1 MSMLYIKNC
10 STTDGGFMK
19 NNSAEKKIPIY
30 LKIYED
36 LKNKIEKNEYPENS
50 KLPSIRQLA
59 LKYKLNNITI
69 MKAFTLLEKE
79 GYIIKKRGIGI
90 FVKSKESL
98 FYNTPSNNLIETF
111 KVGQLK
117 ENNRINF
124 ASGTPSE
131 DAYPFEIFKKLYS
144 DVLEEYGP
152 KIMLYHPTQGLDE
165 LREVIKKTVEDKGI
179 LISKDDIQITSGSQ
193 QGLDLILKTL
203 SSKRKNK
210 IVVGNPTYHGAL
222 NTFKTNCKI
231 YPVEMEEDGFNLT
244 QLEEILSKEKIS
256 FIYTTMDFSCPTGVS
271 WSEEKKQ
278 KLILLAKKYNT
289 LIVEDDFASEL
300 SFYNTPRTSI
310 KSLDSDNKTVIY
322 IKSFSK
328 IIMPGLRLAY
338 MIAPTELISKIVTVK
353 FTTDIS
359 TSALDQKVLANFLK
373 GNFLKLHIENLIKIY
388 KERYLVL
395 TEKLK
400 EIPFLDVI
408 YNIDGGF
415 YVWIKLNDT
424 IDSSQFYL
432 KCKENNILLLSGNVF
447 FLDNQKNQYF
457 RLSFATTDIL
467 EIIDGINRLKEIF
480 S

>member
-1 MSMLYIKNC
+1 
-10 STTDGGFMK
+10 MK
-19 NNSAEKKIPIY
+19 INSEEKKIPIY

-117 ENNRINF
+117 QNNLINF

-131 DAYPFEIFKKLYS
+131 DVYPFQIFKKLYS

-152 KIMLYHPTQGLDE
+152 KIMLYHPTQGLEE
-165 LREVIKKTVEDKGI
+165 LREVIKKNIEDKGI
-179 LISKDDIQITSGSQ
+179 FVSKDEIQITSGSQ

-210 IVVGNPTYHGAL
+210 IIVGNPTYHGAL

-244 QLEEILSKEKIS
+244 QLEKILSEEKIT
-256 FIYTTMDFSCPTGVS
+256 FIYATMDFSCPTGVS
-271 WSEEKKQ
+271 WSEEKKK

-300 SFYNTPRTSI
+300 SFYNTSRTSI

-388 KERYLVL
+388 RERYLVL

-400 EIPFLDVI
+400 EIPFLDVV

-457 RLSFATTDIL
+457 RVSFATTDIP
-467 EIIDGINRLKEIF
+467 EIIDGIDRLKVIQR
-480 S
+480 

>member
-1 MSMLYIKNC
+1 
-10 STTDGGFMK
+10 MK

-117 ENNRINF
+117 QNNLINF

-131 DAYPFEIFKKLYS
+131 DVYPFPIFKKLYN
-144 DVLEEYGP
+144 DVLEKDGP

-300 SFYNTPRTSI
+300 SFYNSPRTSI

>member
-117 ENNRINF
+117 QNNLINF

-131 DAYPFEIFKKLYS
+131 DVYPFPIFKKLYN
-144 DVLEEYGP
+144 DVLEKDGP

-300 SFYNTPRTSI
+300 SFYNSPRTSI

-457 RLSFATTDIL
+457 RLSFATTDIP
-467 EIIDGINRLKEIF
+467 EIIDGVNRLKEIF

>member
-300 SFYNTPRTSI
+300 SFYNSPRTSI

>member
-1 MSMLYIKNC
+1 
-10 STTDGGFMK
+10 MK

-117 ENNRINF
+117 QNNLINF

-131 DAYPFEIFKKLYS
+131 DVYPFPIFKKLYN
-144 DVLEEYGP
+144 DVLEKDGP

-300 SFYNTPRTSI
+300 SFYNSPRTSI

-457 RLSFATTDIL
+457 RVSFATTDIP
-467 EIIDGINRLKEIF
+467 EIIDGINRLKNYIKIF
-480 S
+480 DKTM

>member
-1 MSMLYIKNC
+1 
-10 STTDGGFMK
+10 MK

-300 SFYNTPRTSI
+300 SFYNSPRTSI

>member
-1 MSMLYIKNC
+1 
-10 STTDGGFMK
+10 MK
-19 NNSAEKKIPIY
+19 INSEEKKIPIY

-90 FVKSKESL
+90 FVKFKESL

-117 ENNRINF
+117 ENNLINF

-131 DAYPFEIFKKLYS
+131 DVYPFKIFKKLYS

-165 LREVIKKTVEDKGI
+165 LREVIKKNIEDKGI
-179 LISKDDIQITSGSQ
+179 FVSKDEIQITSGSQ

-210 IVVGNPTYHGAL
+210 IIVGNPTYHGAL

-244 QLEEILSKEKIS
+244 QLEKILSEEKIS

-271 WSEEKKQ
+271 WNEEKKQ

-388 KERYLVL
+388 RERYLVL

-400 EIPFLDVI
+400 EIPFLDVVH
-408 YNIDGGF
+408 NIDGGF

-424 IDSSQFYL
+424 IDSSQFYF

-457 RLSFATTDIL
+457 RVSFATTDIP
-467 EIIDGINRLKEIF
+467 EIIDGIDRLKVIQR
-480 S
+480 

>member
-1 MSMLYIKNC
+1 
-10 STTDGGFMK
+10 MK

-117 ENNRINF
+117 QNNLINF

-131 DAYPFEIFKKLYS
+131 DVYPFEIFKKLYS

-244 QLEEILSKEKIS
+244 QLEEILSEEKIS

-457 RLSFATTDIL
+457 RLSFATTDIP
-467 EIIDGINRLKEIF
+467 EIIDGINRLKIILP
-480 S
+480 

>member
-1 MSMLYIKNC
+1 
-10 STTDGGFMK
+10 MK

-117 ENNRINF
+117 QNNLINF

-131 DAYPFEIFKKLYS
+131 DVYPFPIFKKLYN
-144 DVLEEYGP
+144 DVLEKDGP

-300 SFYNTPRTSI
+300 SFYNSPRTSI

-457 RLSFATTDIL
+457 RLSFATTDIP
-467 EIIDGINRLKEIF
+467 EIIDGVNRLKEIF

>member
-1 MSMLYIKNC
+1 
-10 STTDGGFMK
+10 MK

-117 ENNRINF
+117 QNNLINF

-131 DAYPFEIFKKLYS
+131 DVYPFPIFKKLYN
-144 DVLEEYGP
+144 DVLEKDGP

-338 MIAPTELISKIVTVK
+338 MIVPTELISKIVTVK

-359 TSALDQKVLANFLK
+359 TSALDQKVLAHFLK

-395 TEKLK
+395 TKKLK
-400 EIPFLDVI
+400 EIPFIDVV

-432 KCKENNILLLSGNVF
+432 KCKENNVLLLSGNVF

-457 RLSFATTDIL
+457 RVSFATTDIP
-467 EIIDGINRLKEIF
+467 EIIDGINRLKNYIKIF
-480 S
+480 DKTM

>member
-117 ENNRINF
+117 QNNLINF

-131 DAYPFEIFKKLYS
+131 DVYPFPIFKKLYN
-144 DVLEEYGP
+144 DVLEKDGP

-300 SFYNTPRTSI
+300 SFYNSPRTSI